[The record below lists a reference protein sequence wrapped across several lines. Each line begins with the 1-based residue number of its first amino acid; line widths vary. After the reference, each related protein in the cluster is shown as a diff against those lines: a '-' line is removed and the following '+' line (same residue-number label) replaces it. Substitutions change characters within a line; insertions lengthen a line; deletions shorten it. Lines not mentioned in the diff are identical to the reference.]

1 MIRTGILLVLAS
13 SVCAGELQLE
23 ENDPQVVRDLA
34 TTAAQQWCASST
46 QQTQFV
52 YAYLDGFK
60 SGLVTPGCIASMGS
74 GKPDDPTSVGFALGR
89 STAISNAP
97 TLGVGLSEYGY
108 THTNVTGHVFL
119 DFELSEL
126 RPVGGT
132 QVWSIAWS
140 RDFDRKYSRLVYEHH
155 ISRLNR
161 TAIRATL
168 SGHLSPEIFHGYGH
182 FSVYKREFVVEKIIE
197 MKQEPQ
203 PSATPLPSTPQ
214 SGPKEGTR

>member
-13 SVCAGELQLE
+13 SVCASELQLE

-34 TTAAQQWCASST
+34 TTAAHQWCASST
-46 QQTQFV
+46 QQTAFV
-52 YAYLDGFK
+52 YAYLAGFK
-60 SGLVTPGCIASMGS
+60 SGLVSPSCIASMGS
-74 GKPDDPTSVGFALGR
+74 GKPDDPDSVGFALGR
-89 STAISNAP
+89 NTAISNAP
-97 TLGVGLSEYGY
+97 ALGVGLGEYGY

-119 DFELSEL
+119 GFELSEL

-140 RDFDRKYSRLVYEHH
+140 RDFSRKYSQIYHEHH

-168 SGHLSPEIFHGYGH
+168 SGYLSPERVFGYGH
-182 FSVYKREFVVEKIIE
+182 FSFYKREFVVEKIIE
-197 MKQEPQ
+197 MKQDPQ
-203 PSATPLPSTPQ
+203 PSAAPLPSAPQ
-214 SGPKEGTR
+214 PGPSEDTR